1 MPTFETLLLFS
12 AAAIAITLV
21 PGPSM
26 LYVASRSVA
35 QGRSAGIWSAFGLAT
50 GLLIH
55 TASAGLGLSAIFIYS
70 PLAFLIVKYLGSIY
84 LIYLGMRMLLSKRS
98 LFQSQTMALPLSSLR
113 IYRQGIITELLNPKT
128 ALFFLSFLPQFVDPL
143 QGPPAT
149 QIMVLGSILVFMA
162 LVADLSIAITG
173 GIISKS
179 MLTRPFLH
187 KLQNWVAGTLLI
199 TIGLRLAIGE
209 QK

>member
-1 MPTFETLLLFS
+1 
-12 AAAIAITLV
+12 
-21 PGPSM
+21 
-26 LYVASRSVA
+26 
-35 QGRSAGIWSAFGLAT
+35 
-50 GLLIH
+50 
-55 TASAGLGLSAIFIYS
+55 
-70 PLAFLIVKYLGSIY
+70 
-84 LIYLGMRMLLSKRS
+84 
-98 LFQSQTMALPLSSLR
+98 MALPLSSLR

-149 QIMVLGSILVFMA
+149 QIMILGSILVFMA

-173 GIISKS
+173 GIISKL

>member
-55 TASAGLGLSAIFIYS
+55 TASAGLGLSAIFTAGVLDRKISRFYLS
-70 PLAFLIVKYLGSIY
+70 HLPWNANVIIQEISFPITKYGSAAKQLAYL
-84 LIYLGMRMLLSKRS
+84 
-98 LFQSQTMALPLSSLR
+98 
-113 IYRQGIITELLNPKT
+113 
-128 ALFFLSFLPQFVDPL
+128 
-143 QGPPAT
+143 
-149 QIMVLGSILVFMA
+149 
-162 LVADLSIAITG
+162 
-173 GIISKS
+173 
-179 MLTRPFLH
+179 
-187 KLQNWVAGTLLI
+187 
-199 TIGLRLAIGE
+199 
-209 QK
+209 

>member
-1 MPTFETLLLFS
+1 MPTLETLLVFS

-26 LYVASRSVA
+26 LYVASRSIGH
-35 QGRSAGIWSAFGLAT
+35 GRSAGIWSALGLAT
-50 GLLIH
+50 GLLLH

-70 PLAFLIVKYLGSIY
+70 PLAFSLVKYLGAIY
-84 LIYLGMRMLLSKRS
+84 LIYLGIQMLLSKKS
-98 LFQSQTMALPLSSLR
+98 LSQSQTMSLPLSSLR

-143 QGPPAT
+143 QGSSAI
-149 QIMVLGSILVFMA
+149 QMMVLGCILVFTA
-162 LVADLSIAITG
+162 FAADLFIAITG

-179 MLTRPFLH
+179 IVSHPFLQ
-187 KLQNWVAGTLLI
+187 KVQNWIAGTVLI
-199 TIGLRLAIGE
+199 TLGLRLAVRK
-209 QK
+209 QQ